1 MGRFFDGVFYAGL
14 LICFVSAVVE
24 GVMVVRMRGFEDLR
38 HLTVNEMQSLVF
50 QKHFAFAIN
59 KISSSLLKNGVALAI
74 AIFYCLQAQGQQ
86 AANLDSLKVWL
97 NQSTHYYDNGDY
109 AQSAK
114 LARTCIE
121 AAHKQQVKG
130 IAGQAYYLLAKGA
143 FQLQDY
149 PTGIQYAREVMR
161 TGKAEANNNDLGN
174 AFNVMA
180 ILMLATN
187 QLDSAYH
194 FGEQAVH
201 YYQQAGNME
210 GVAIANTKIG
220 HVFNIRGE
228 YARATPYYLRSYE
241 VSQAD
246 TLSAAFMTANL
257 CLASNYI
264 FLKKADAA
272 LFHAETSYRIAKVR
286 GSFYDQSMALQ
297 YFSGIYEMKGDLAK
311 ALQYGWQYAK
321 IRDSVMRHEQIKLV
335 KEMEVQYKAAEKES
349 AIKLLEKDRAQQRAV
364 IWAVLATLALLFLAA
379 LRIYR
384 SYQQRTRDNQQ
395 LTAVN
400 TTLTAE
406 KIETER
412 QLEEEAKERERLNEM
427 NAFKSR
433 FFTNITHE
441 FRTPLTVVLGMT
453 GQLQS
458 QLQTWAKEDAQQT
471 VSGKLTLIKR
481 NGENL
486 LRLINQI
493 LDLAKL
499 ESNALKMNYVKGDV
513 LAYLRYIAESMHSMA
528 NAQNIMLRV
537 ENAPGLSGQVI
548 MDYDPEYLSHIVQN
562 LLSNAIK
569 FTPSGGRVILRLA
582 VEPGEAR
589 KETALITVADSGAG
603 ISQADLPFVFDRFF
617 QARNQEHSK
626 SGGAGIGL
634 ALTKELVRTMGGEIS
649 VESQEGRGTT
659 FFVRLP
665 ITQSAQVADQPI
677 RAVPTPLPSVPV
689 PSDRA
694 LVPNA
699 DSDERPTVLVLEDN
713 PDVVEYLTASLAP
726 HYALDFAYNGR
737 AGIEKALEIIPD
749 LIISDVMMPEKDGF
763 EVCDTLKRDERTSH
777 IPIVMLT
784 ARADVESRLTGLRRG
799 ADAYLA
805 KPFVEEELL
814 IVTENLLELR
824 RKLQSKYAK
833 TALGDWPM
841 EENSTKD
848 VAVVEDVENVFL
860 KKTIAHIEENID
872 DAEFGNAELARKMLM
887 SESQLHRKIK
897 ALTQQS
903 LSIFIRG
910 VRLRR
915 GRVLLETTD
924 LSISEVAYAVGYTDP
939 AYFSRTFS
947 AEFGFPPISVRKN

>member
-1 MGRFFDGVFYAGL
+1 M
-14 LICFVSAVVE
+14 
-24 GVMVVRMRGFEDLR
+24 
-38 HLTVNEMQSLVF
+38 
-50 QKHFAFAIN
+50 AF
-59 KISSSLLKNGVALAI
+59 AI
-74 AIFYCLQAQGQQ
+74 AIFCCFYAHGQQ

-114 LARTCIE
+114 LARACIE
-121 AAHKQQVKG
+121 TAQKQGIKG
-130 IAGQAYYLLAKGA
+130 ISGQAYYLLAKGA

-149 PTGIQYAREVMR
+149 PTGTQYAREVMR
-161 TGKAEANNNDLGN
+161 TGKVEANNNDIGN

-210 GVAIANTKIG
+210 GIAIANTKIG
-220 HVFNIRGE
+220 HVFNIKGE
-228 YARATPYYLRSYE
+228 YAKATPYYLRSYE
-241 VSQAD
+241 VSKTD

-272 LFHAETSYRIAKVR
+272 LFHTQVSYRIAKVR

-335 KEMEVQYKAAEKES
+335 KEMEVQYKAAEKEN
-349 AIKLLEKDRAQQRAV
+349 AIKLLEKDRSQQRAV
-364 IWAVLATLALLFLAA
+364 IWAVLATLALLVLVA

-412 QLEEEAKERERLNEM
+412 QLEEEARERERLNEM
-427 NAFKSR
+427 DAFKSR

-441 FRTPLTVVLGMT
+441 FRTPLTVVLGIT

-458 QLQTWAKEDAQQT
+458 QLQTWAKDDAQQG
-471 VSGKLTLIKR
+471 VSGKLSLIKR

-513 LAYLRYIAESMHSMA
+513 LAFLRYIAESMHSMA

-537 ENAPGLSGQVI
+537 ESAPGLLGQVI

-569 FTPSGGRVILRLA
+569 FTPSGGRVMLRLA
-582 VEPGEAR
+582 VEPEEAG
-589 KETALITVADSGAG
+589 KAAALLTVADTGVG
-603 ISQADLPFVFDRFF
+603 IAQADLPFVFDRFF

-649 VESQEGRGTT
+649 VESHEGRGTT

-665 ITQSAQVADQPI
+665 ITQNAQASDQSMVLAP
-677 RAVPTPLPSVPV
+677 APLPSTFPLKGRTTA
-689 PSDRA
+689 PTA
-694 LVPNA
+694 H
-699 DSDERPTVLVLEDN
+699 SDERPTVLVLEDN

-726 HYALDFAYNGR
+726 YYTLDFAYNGR
-737 AGIEKALEIIPD
+737 AGIEKALETIPD

-763 EVCDTLKRDERTSH
+763 EVCDTLKRDEKSSH

-784 ARADVESRLTGLRRG
+784 ARADVESRLAGLRRG

-805 KPFVEEELL
+805 KPFLEEELL

-833 TALGDWPM
+833 SALGDVPTG
-841 EENSTKD
+841 ENASKE
-848 VAVVEDVENVFL
+848 VAGVEDVENVFL
-860 KKTIAHIEENID
+860 KKAIAHIAAKID
-872 DAEFGNAELARKMLM
+872 DAEFGNEELARKMLM

-903 LSIFIRG
+903 LSIFIRS
-910 VRLRR
+910 VRLRQ
-915 GRVLLETTD
+915 GRTLLETTN

-947 AEFGFPPISVRKN
+947 AEFGFPPTSIRK

>member
-1 MGRFFDGVFYAGL
+1 MS
-14 LICFVSAVVE
+14 LI
-24 GVMVVRMRGFEDLR
+24 
-38 HLTVNEMQSLVF
+38 
-50 QKHFAFAIN
+50 
-59 KISSSLLKNGVALAI
+59 KISSSLSKNGVAFAI
-74 AIFYCLQAQGQQ
+74 AIFYCLHVQAQQ

-97 NQSTHYYDNGDY
+97 GQSTHYYDNGDY

-121 AAHKQQVKG
+121 TAEKQGIKG
-130 IAGQAYYLLAKGA
+130 ISGQAYYLLAKGA

-149 PTGIQYAREVMR
+149 PTGVQYAREVMR
-161 TGKAEANNNDLGN
+161 TGKAEANSNDIGN

-187 QLDSAYH
+187 QLDSAYY
-194 FGEQAVH
+194 FGEQAVR

-220 HVFNIRGE
+220 HVFNIKGE
-228 YARATPYYLRSYE
+228 YAKATPYYLRSYE
-241 VSQAD
+241 VSKTD

-272 LFHAETSYRIAKVR
+272 LFHTQASYRIAKVR

-335 KEMEVQYKAAEKES
+335 KEMEVQYKAAEKEN
-349 AIKLLEKDRAQQRAV
+349 AIKLLEKDRSQQRAV
-364 IWAVLATLALLFLAA
+364 IWAVLATLALLFLAV

-412 QLEEEAKERERLNEM
+412 QLEEEARERERLNEM
-427 NAFKSR
+427 DAFKSR

-441 FRTPLTVVLGMT
+441 FRTPLTVVLGIT

-458 QLQTWAKEDAQQT
+458 QLQTWAKEDAQQG
-471 VSGKLTLIKR
+471 VSGKLSLIKR

-513 LAYLRYIAESMHSMA
+513 LAFLRYIAESMHSMA

-537 ENAPGLSGQVI
+537 ESAPGLSGQVI
-548 MDYDPEYLSHIVQN
+548 MDYDSEYLSHIVQN

-582 VEPGEAR
+582 VEPEAGG
-589 KETALITVADSGAG
+589 KAAALITVADSGVG
-603 ISQADLPFVFDRFF
+603 IAQADLPFVFDRFF

-649 VESQEGRGTT
+649 VESQEGHGTI

-665 ITQSAQVADQPI
+665 ITQNAQASDHFMALTP
-677 RAVPTPLPSVPV
+677 APLPSTLPFEG
-689 PSDRA
+689 RTIA
-694 LVPNA
+694 PNA
-699 DSDERPTVLVLEDN
+699 YSDERPTILVLEDN
-713 PDVVEYLTASLAP
+713 PDVVEYLMSSLAP
-726 HYALDFAYNGR
+726 YYTLDFAYNGR
-737 AGIEKALEIIPD
+737 AGIEKALESIPD

-763 EVCDTLKRDERTSH
+763 EVCDTLKKDERSSH

-833 TALGDWPM
+833 SALDNVPI
-841 EENSTKD
+841 EENASKE
-848 VAVVEDVENVFL
+848 VAGVEDVENVFL
-860 KKTIAHIEENID
+860 KKAIAHIEAKID
-872 DAEFGNAELARKMLM
+872 DAEFGNEELARKMTM

-903 LSIFIRG
+903 LSIFIRS
-910 VRLRR
+910 VRLRQ
-915 GRVLLETTD
+915 GRALLETTN

-947 AEFGFPPISVRKN
+947 AEFGFPPTSIRKQ

>member
-1 MGRFFDGVFYAGL
+1 M
-14 LICFVSAVVE
+14 
-24 GVMVVRMRGFEDLR
+24 
-38 HLTVNEMQSLVF
+38 
-50 QKHFAFAIN
+50 AF
-59 KISSSLLKNGVALAI
+59 AI
-74 AIFYCLQAQGQQ
+74 AIFCCFYAHGQQ

-121 AAHKQQVKG
+121 TAQKQGIKG
-130 IAGQAYYLLAKGA
+130 VSGQAYYLLAKGA

-149 PTGIQYAREVMR
+149 PTGTQYAREVMR
-161 TGKAEANNNDLGN
+161 TGKMEANNNDIGN

-210 GVAIANTKIG
+210 GIAIANTKIG
-220 HVFNIRGE
+220 HVFNIKGE
-228 YARATPYYLRSYE
+228 YAKATPYYLRSYE
-241 VSQAD
+241 VSKTD

-272 LFHAETSYRIAKVR
+272 LFHTQVSYRIAKVR

-335 KEMEVQYKAAEKES
+335 KEMEVQYKAAEKEN
-349 AIKLLEKDRAQQRAV
+349 AIKLLEKDRSQQRAV
-364 IWAVLATLALLFLAA
+364 IWAVLATLALLVLVA

-412 QLEEEAKERERLNEM
+412 QLEEEARERERLNEM
-427 NAFKSR
+427 DAFKSR

-441 FRTPLTVVLGMT
+441 FRTPLTVVLGIT

-458 QLQTWAKEDAQQT
+458 QLQTWAKDDAQQG
-471 VSGKLTLIKR
+471 VSGKLSLIKR

-513 LAYLRYIAESMHSMA
+513 LAFLRYIAESMHSMA

-537 ENAPGLSGQVI
+537 ESAPGLLGQVI

-569 FTPSGGRVILRLA
+569 FTPSGGRVMLRLA
-582 VEPGEAR
+582 VEPEEAG
-589 KETALITVADSGAG
+589 KASALLTVADTGVG
-603 ISQADLPFVFDRFF
+603 IAQADLPFVFDRFF

-649 VESQEGRGTT
+649 VESHEGRGTT

-665 ITQSAQVADQPI
+665 ITQNAQASDQSMVLAP
-677 RAVPTPLPSVPV
+677 APLPSTFPLKGRTTA
-689 PSDRA
+689 PTA
-694 LVPNA
+694 H
-699 DSDERPTVLVLEDN
+699 SDERPTVLVLEDN

-726 HYALDFAYNGR
+726 YYTLDFAYNGR
-737 AGIEKALEIIPD
+737 AGIEKALETIPD

-763 EVCDTLKRDERTSH
+763 EVCDTLKRDEKSSH

-784 ARADVESRLTGLRRG
+784 ARADVESRLAGLRRG

-805 KPFVEEELL
+805 KPFLEEELL

-833 TALGDWPM
+833 SALGDVPTG
-841 EENSTKD
+841 ENASKE
-848 VAVVEDVENVFL
+848 VAGVEDVENVFL
-860 KKTIAHIEENID
+860 KKAIAHIAAKID
-872 DAEFGNAELARKMLM
+872 DAEFGNEELARKMLM

-903 LSIFIRG
+903 LSIFIRS
-910 VRLRR
+910 VRLRQ
-915 GRVLLETTD
+915 GRTLLETTN

-947 AEFGFPPISVRKN
+947 AEFGFPPTSIRKQ